1 MAEEIIINLKIGG
14 ADQSVTTL
22 GQLKTAIATLK
33 KEQDGLKIGSEAFN
47 KVQNDLAKAEQ
58 ARIDI
63 MKKTPSLFQERIK
76 GAINESNSL
85 RELKQQIKEYT
96 AAVIAGEEGAAEKL
110 AELKDKLEDVK
121 DATDSFKGT
130 GVEKLKSSMD
140 LLQDSIT
147 NFDAEKFQ
155 IGLKGIGSAM
165 KAIPI
170 LLIIEGIVFLLEKF
184 GIMDMIV
191 RVVTDAIYA
200 FTDALGLTNKE
211 AEKNTKS
218 TIEGYEKQEKAVQQR
233 YDTEIALAKASGKDV
248 TELEYRKLKAVEDS
262 IQKQVD
268 AYKLLEFKKGE
279 LNEEEKKDY
288 EDLQNELLDA
298 TRERLRKEVE
308 ARNNFNNKIKDI
320 NERNRLESYSERGKV
335 LQEIKMQKDEEVKA
349 IYEATNK
356 LTKITVEDINKQ
368 YEAIQQIEQY
378 YRKVENKQ
386 KAEWGKEDAAK
397 RKSEKDKEL
406 AEQERLQ
413 KELLNQIKETQDQGI
428 LYLETEIKNRKLKK
442 QDELR
447 FERELAKFRK
457 DIVLLDDK
465 STYTQRYAAEVE
477 YKAKIKELDE
487 LEDQRKKDAR
497 IKTLQDQKIE
507 QQIILENQ
515 ESTIQYIRDARLKQ
529 LEAQNKIDLENFKGT
544 ENEKLLLLQKYTND
558 KLKIE
563 RDYQA
568 EKQKIVIQE
577 IQFVQQTANAFLNLA
592 SLLTKNQEQLK
603 QIQKIQS
610 LVAIAA
616 NTATAISNL
625 VAVSFSSSS
634 PDNIMTGGIAAYVK
648 LATGIATITAN
659 MVQAKQLISSFEE
672 GGYTGEGNPKDV
684 STNLGSKSYTYHK
697 DEYVIPSRVLNTP
710 QGSMLASQA
719 ESMRLGMTNP
729 FPQIKGFFDGGFAAR
744 GMGASA
750 NNSMD
755 QMRLMQDVLTSLPAP
770 IVKVTDINKTQTAT
784 ERAITV
790 ASL

>member
-1 MAEEIIINLKIGG
+1 MK
-14 ADQSVTTL
+14 TTS
-22 GQLKTAIATLK
+22 K
-33 KEQDGLKIGSEAFN
+33 
-47 KVQNDLAKAEQ
+47 
-58 ARIDI
+58 
-63 MKKTPSLFQERIK
+63 
-76 GAINESNSL
+76 
-85 RELKQQIKEYT
+85 
-96 AAVIAGEEGAAEKL
+96 
-110 AELKDKLEDVK
+110 
-121 DATDSFKGT
+121 
-130 GVEKLKSSMD
+130 
-140 LLQDSIT
+140 
-147 NFDAEKFQ
+147 
-155 IGLKGIGSAM
+155 
-165 KAIPI
+165 
-170 LLIIEGIVFLLEKF
+170 
-184 GIMDMIV
+184 
-191 RVVTDAIYA
+191 
-200 FTDALGLTNKE
+200 
-211 AEKNTKS
+211 
-218 TIEGYEKQEKAVQQR
+218 
-233 YDTEIALAKASGKDV
+233 
-248 TELEYRKLKAVEDS
+248 
-262 IQKQVD
+262 
-268 AYKLLEFKKGE
+268 
-279 LNEEEKKDY
+279 
-288 EDLQNELLDA
+288 
-298 TRERLRKEVE
+298 
-308 ARNNFNNKIKDI
+308 
-320 NERNRLESYSERGKV
+320 
-335 LQEIKMQKDEEVKA
+335 
-349 IYEATNK
+349 
-356 LTKITVEDINKQ
+356 TKITVEDINKQ

-648 LATGIATITAN
+648 LATGITSTVDTGITYTNVNNAHLARTSTGSFV
-659 MVQAKQLISSFEE
+659 MLCVAREDVIVGGGSTTRWIPAVAVFTGTASSWVYYDTVHYV
-672 GGYTGEGNPKDV
+672 GSNIDNLV
-684 STNLGSKSYTYHK
+684 LTNLIEIISNVY
-697 DEYVIPSRVLNTP
+697 R
-710 QGSMLASQA
+710 
-719 ESMRLGMTNP
+719 
-729 FPQIKGFFDGGFAAR
+729 F
-744 GMGASA
+744 GASFSSIFSSGA
-750 NNSMD
+750 GNWTAGTAGSYFIYEF
-755 QMRLMQDVLTSLPAP
+755 T
-770 IVKVTDINKTQTAT
+770 VT
-784 ERAITV
+784 
-790 ASL
+790 

>member
-1 MAEEIIINLKIGG
+1 MAEEIILNLRIGG

-368 YEAIQQIEQY
+368 YE
-378 YRKVENKQ
+378 
-386 KAEWGKEDAAK
+386 
-397 RKSEKDKEL
+397 
-406 AEQERLQ
+406 
-413 KELLNQIKETQDQGI
+413 
-428 LYLETEIKNRKLKK
+428 
-442 QDELR
+442 
-447 FERELAKFRK
+447 
-457 DIVLLDDK
+457 
-465 STYTQRYAAEVE
+465 
-477 YKAKIKELDE
+477 
-487 LEDQRKKDAR
+487 
-497 IKTLQDQKIE
+497 
-507 QQIILENQ
+507 
-515 ESTIQYIRDARLKQ
+515 
-529 LEAQNKIDLENFKGT
+529 
-544 ENEKLLLLQKYTND
+544 
-558 KLKIE
+558 
-563 RDYQA
+563 
-568 EKQKIVIQE
+568 
-577 IQFVQQTANAFLNLA
+577 
-592 SLLTKNQEQLK
+592 
-603 QIQKIQS
+603 
-610 LVAIAA
+610 
-616 NTATAISNL
+616 
-625 VAVSFSSSS
+625 
-634 PDNIMTGGIAAYVK
+634 
-648 LATGIATITAN
+648 
-659 MVQAKQLISSFEE
+659 
-672 GGYTGEGNPKDV
+672 
-684 STNLGSKSYTYHK
+684 
-697 DEYVIPSRVLNTP
+697 RV
-710 QGSMLASQA
+710 
-719 ESMRLGMTNP
+719 
-729 FPQIKGFFDGGFAAR
+729 
-744 GMGASA
+744 
-750 NNSMD
+750 
-755 QMRLMQDVLTSLPAP
+755 
-770 IVKVTDINKTQTAT
+770 
-784 ERAITV
+784 
-790 ASL
+790 